1 MFCKECGSKLSE
13 NAKFCSKCGASCGEV
28 KKEKTTKAEKV
39 EKKEV
44 KALTKDE
51 IIAGDTKVFKI
62 VSYLG
67 ILWILGIFC
76 GSKND
81 PKVRFHVGQGIILT
95 IALVAVSIVSAILTA
110 VIASLF
116 TVQTWLGINVG
127 VSGVGLFL
135 IGLINLVWY
144 GAYIFY
150 VVLGIINAAKDREN
164 KLPLIGNLA
173 FYK

>member
-1 MFCKECGSKLSE
+1 MFCKECGAKLE
-13 NAKFCSKCGASCGEV
+13 EGAKFCSKCGASFEQTET
-28 KKEKTTKAEKV
+28 KKEKKV
-39 EKKEV
+39 VKE
-44 KALTKDE
+44 LTKDE
-51 IIAGDTKVFKI
+51 IIAGDTKIFKI

-81 PKVRFHVGQGIILT
+81 SKVRFHVGQGIILT
-95 IALVAVSIVSAILTA
+95 LGFVAVSIVSGILSAIIFATCAQVSFLG
-110 VIASLF
+110 VNLGLNMVG
-116 TVQTWLGINVG
+116 TVL
-127 VSGVGLFL
+127 LA
-135 IGLINLVWY
+135 LINIACY

-150 VVLGIINAAKDREN
+150 VVLGIINAAKDQEK

>member
-1 MFCKECGSKLSE
+1 MFCKECGAKLE
-13 NAKFCSKCGASCGEV
+13 EGAKFCSKCGASFEQTET
-28 KKEKTTKAEKV
+28 KKEKKV
-39 EKKEV
+39 VKE
-44 KALTKDE
+44 LTKDE
-51 IIAGDTKVFKI
+51 IIAGDTKIFKI

-81 PKVRFHVGQGIILT
+81 SKVRFHVGQGIILT
-95 IALVAVSIVSAILTA
+95 LGFVAVSIVSGILSAIIVATCA
-110 VIASLF
+110 TTSFFGVN
-116 TVQTWLGINVG
+116 LG
-127 VSGVGLFL
+127 L
-135 IGLINLVWY
+135 NLVGIVLISIVNIACY

-150 VVLGIINAAKDREN
+150 VVLGIINAAKDQEK

>member
-1 MFCKECGSKLSE
+1 MFCKKCGAKLE
-13 NAKFCSKCGASCGEV
+13 EGAKFCSKCGASFEQTET
-28 KKEKTTKAEKV
+28 KKEKKV
-39 EKKEV
+39 VKE
-44 KALTKDE
+44 LTKDE
-51 IIAGDTKVFKI
+51 IIAGDTKIFKI

-81 PKVRFHVGQGIILT
+81 SKVRFHVGQGIILT
-95 IALVAVSIVSAILTA
+95 LGFVAVSIVSGILSAIIVATCA
-110 VIASLF
+110 TTSFFGVN
-116 TVQTWLGINVG
+116 LG
-127 VSGVGLFL
+127 L
-135 IGLINLVWY
+135 NLVGIVLISIVNIACY

-150 VVLGIINAAKDREN
+150 VVLGIINAAKDKEK

>member
-1 MFCKECGSKLSE
+1 MFCKECGAKLSE
-13 NAKFCSKCGASCGEV
+13 GAKFCPKCGTKCGEV
-28 KKEKTTKAEKV
+28 KKEKV
-39 EKKEV
+39 EKKQT
-44 KALTKDE
+44 KSLTKDE

-95 IALVAVSIVSAILTA
+95 LGLVAVSIVSAILSAIIVATCT
-110 VIASLF
+110 
-116 TVQTWLGINVG
+116 TVSFFGISAGISGLGMFLL
-127 VSGVGLFL
+127 GLV
-135 IGLINLVWY
+135 NLVCY

-150 VVLGIINAAKDREN
+150 VVYGIVNAAKDKEN